1 MTAPTYRELIDDAE
15 RAATIEAHVKWETRR
30 ARRRDALHRAATAAR
45 RAATVTAQ
53 AVTALTPLVWLAGA
67 GLSGAML
74 EASWHVRA
82 TGDDTLAWALVV
94 PASLLAGAATKAALA
109 DTLSARAARRRAT
122 RAIERSRDLQ
132 AANETLQ
139 RAARTWRARA
149 IHWQTIA
156 ERESREADQAML
168 HTPFG
173 PELTAVRSLP
183 DTRGRQR

>member
-1 MTAPTYRELIDDAE
+1 MTAPTYRELVDNAE
-15 RAATIEAHVKWETRR
+15 RAATIEAHVAWETRR

-45 RAATVTAQ
+45 RAATVTAR
-53 AVTALTPLVWLAGA
+53 AVTALTPVVWLAAA

-74 EASWHVRA
+74 EASAHVRG
-82 TGDDTLAWALVV
+82 TDDTLAWALVAA
-94 PASLLAGAATKAALA
+94 ASLLAGAATKAALA
-109 DTLSARAARRRAT
+109 DTLSARSARRRAT
-122 RAIERSRDLQ
+122 RAIERNRDLRE
-132 AANETLQ
+132 ANETLQ

-183 DTRGRQR
+183 DTRRRDR